1 MLPEEV
7 LFSVDCLVHQS
18 DRKIGYGLSHPKEV
32 LHVQSISHWTPAS
45 IGPSVYQVG
54 EVMYLAGQI
63 ALVPYTMKLVS
74 DGIQTE
80 ASMSLSHTLKIL
92 EATHRGDGL
101 HYILMTHCYVTSS
114 KLIAT
119 ALDTWQKNLRTHK
132 KEVAWLFTNFTANGR
147 ELHQTIFRINV

>member
-1 MLPEEV
+1 
-7 LFSVDCLVHQS
+7 
-18 DRKIGYGLSHPKEV
+18 
-32 LHVQSISHWTPAS
+32 
-45 IGPSVYQVG
+45 
-54 EVMYLAGQI
+54 MYLAGQI

-132 KEVAWLFTNFTANGR
+132 KVPTVSILFLVYKRAISKRFSPDKYQIFFSA
-147 ELHQTIFRINV
+147 LHKCLN